1 MTTDINDRWVA
12 FVTVADRSG
21 TVTGLANMFSTR
33 GVSFESFHTLSVRD
47 GVGRMSITFRG
58 SERLARVLIRTL
70 ERLDVVRSVQLENT
84 SDERVRAIA
93 VLGSSVIIGPF
104 ADVEAQ
110 LDEALAEGETL
121 VAFTVLPPE

>member
-21 TVTGLANMFSTR
+21 TVTALANMFSTR

-58 SERLARVLIRTL
+58 SERLSRVLVRTL

-84 SDERVRAIA
+84 GDERVRAIA

-104 ADVEAQ
+104 ADVESQ
-110 LDEALAEGETL
+110 LDDALAEGETL